1 MDCLVCIR
9 LRICIEMKA
18 AYILSIMLSIN
29 VLAHADDKIYTFEV
43 NNEKSPSRIVYEN
56 RGYKTSEREK
66 TYRNDVFWIK
76 GIYSEDGNKKLSILI
91 NPDLRVSPKNRSF
104 IFIQNKDDSP
114 FETQLSVRVTYTF
127 SDGRTVSLL
136 QDTLRGGLPR
146 LSPNHEINYLNFLLS
161 DINSEKSWSVK
172 IEVPNR
178 EPIEFT
184 DIKVNG
190 FREAM
195 IKFRSGKWEKQ
206 QID

>member
-29 VLAHADDKIYTFEV
+29 VLAHAEDKIYTFEV
-43 NNEKSPSRIVYEN
+43 NNEKSPSRSYYE
-56 RGYKTSEREK
+56 GFVVKKSEREK

-76 GIYSEDGNKKLSILI
+76 DIYSDNGDKKLSICI
-91 NPDLRVSPKNRSF
+91 NPDLRVPQKERNLLY
-104 IFIQNKDDSP
+104 IQNKDNSP
-114 FETQLSVRVTYTF
+114 FKTELSVRVTYTF

-178 EPIEFT
+178 EPIEFK
-184 DIKVNG
+184 DIKVKG